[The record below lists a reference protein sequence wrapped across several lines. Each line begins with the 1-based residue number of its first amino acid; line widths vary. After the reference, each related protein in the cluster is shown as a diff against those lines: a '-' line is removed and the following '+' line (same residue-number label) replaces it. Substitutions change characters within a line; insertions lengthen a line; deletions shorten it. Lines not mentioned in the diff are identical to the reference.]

1 MHYHRHY
8 GTGENMGAFS
18 DRSIKAL
25 VVTGTN
31 YRKYEGGSD
40 PGFGIQVTAQGTKTF
55 FYQYT
60 HEGKRR
66 FLRLGIYPDTP
77 LAEARQKARAARAL
91 VDQGID
97 PQEDAKGKA
106 QAARQHGNVR
116 QLLDAYIFHL
126 EAKGIRSA
134 DEVRRALEK
143 DALPVIGN
151 HSACEVTAEHIKQ
164 VLWRLIS
171 RNAEVGAN
179 RLRSYLHGL
188 FAFGIQHDNDPR
200 SVGAS
205 VLFGLSLNPVGAVPR
220 NAAAESVGERVLSWE
235 EIREIWHSGTMFPP
249 QRLAIR
255 LLLATGG
262 QRSGEVTRAHWSEF
276 DLDAAVWWLPAAR
289 TKNKRDHG
297 IPLTPL
303 ALSVLANIR
312 ETYHGAVW
320 VFPANN
326 NPEGAK
332 PWNESTLAHGVQEFC
347 RVSGMTAW
355 TPSDI
360 RRTVKTRMGEVG
372 IAKIYRDMVQNH
384 IQNDV
389 STRHYDRYDYLP
401 EKRAALEKWCTRLE
415 EIIKGTE
422 T

>member
-1 MHYHRHY
+1 
-8 GTGENMGAFS
+8 MGAFS

-25 VVTGTN
+25 AVTGQN
-31 YRKYEGGSD
+31 YRKHEGGSD

-66 FLRLGIYPDTP
+66 FLRLGTYPDTP
-77 LAEARQKARAARAL
+77 LSEARQKARAARAL

-106 QAARQHGNVR
+106 KAAQQRGTIR
-116 QLLDAYIFHL
+116 QLLDAYIAHL

-134 DEVRRALEK
+134 VEVRRALEK
-143 DALPVIGN
+143 DALPEIGACP
-151 HSACEVTAEHIKQ
+151 ACEVGAEHIKRI
-164 VLWRLIS
+164 LYRLIV
-171 RNAEVGAN
+171 RDAEVGAN

-188 FAFGIQHDNDPR
+188 FAFGVQHDNDPR
-200 SVGAS
+200 SVGAR
-205 VLFGLSLNPVGAVPR
+205 VLFGIGTNPVAAVPR
-220 NAAAESVGERVLSWE
+220 NAAAESVGERVLDWD
-235 EIREIWHSGTMFPP
+235 EIREIWNSETMFPP

-262 QRSGEVTRAHWSEF
+262 QRSGEVTRAPWSEF

-303 ALSVLANIR
+303 ALSVLAEIR
-312 ETYHGAVW
+312 VFYPGAVW
-320 VFPANN
+320 LFPARN

-332 PWNESTLAHGVQEFC
+332 PWNESALAHGVQEYC
-347 RVSGMTAW
+347 RISGMRSW
-355 TPSDI
+355 VPKDI

-372 IAKIYRDMVQNH
+372 IAKLYRDMVQNH

-389 STRHYDRYDYLP
+389 STKHYDRYDYLP
-401 EKRAALEKWCTRLE
+401 EKRAALEKWCMRLE
-415 EIIKGTE
+415 TE
-422 T
+422 VKTPPTSPNPAPGPRS